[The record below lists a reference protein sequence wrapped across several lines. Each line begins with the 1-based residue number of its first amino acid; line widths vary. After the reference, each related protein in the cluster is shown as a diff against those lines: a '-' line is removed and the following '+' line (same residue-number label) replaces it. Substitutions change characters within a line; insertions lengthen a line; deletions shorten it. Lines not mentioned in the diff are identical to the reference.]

1 TRYRDELQGF
11 VRRKCRRQSPRS
23 LRRFQSG
30 AGALPERRVSLDDEP
45 IKRAPTR
52 KRSRKAA
59 LRQSAAM
66 QPGEKTPELRCIET
80 LERRATGKRAQRR
93 NVAQVRRAR
102 ARRQEREGSEPVRA
116 LEALARFKRRVRST
130 VRRDQAGR
138 VIAQLLGCGGELGK
152 IGLLGHPAPQAHG
165 DFRYVKIVLQAVV
178 EHAQR

>member
-52 KRSRKAA
+52 KRAREAA
-59 LRQSAAM
+59 RRQSAAM

-102 ARRQEREGSEPVRA
+102 ARRSRREGFR
-116 LEALARFKRRVRST
+116 
-130 VRRDQAGR
+130 VRRDQSIVAARRPWIFAFAPVRHR
-138 VIAQLLGCGGELGK
+138 VGKLIAAAESARLRRSRARTG
-152 IGLLGHPAPQAHG
+152 AS
-165 DFRYVKIVLQAVV
+165 
-178 EHAQR
+178 